1 MLQEGDSA
9 IGYLTTLGRVS
20 GRPHVVTLRLVYH
33 EGKLYASR
41 RDTTSDWCRNLT
53 AEPRVTI
60 RVNGEEIM
68 ATARVV
74 DDSEL
79 ARTISGLKYQD
90 RRAVNPRVIVELV
103 PGPG

>member
-20 GRPHVVTLRLVYH
+20 GRPHVVTLRLVCH

-41 RDTTSDWCRNLT
+41 RDTTSDWCRNLM
-53 AEPRVTI
+53 AEPRVTV
-60 RVNGEEIM
+60 RLDGEETV
-68 ATARVV
+68 ATASVV

-79 ARTISGLKYQD
+79 ARKVSSLKYQGQ
-90 RRAVNPRVIVELV
+90 RVLKPRVIVELV
-103 PGPG
+103 PRPG

>member
-1 MLQEGDSA
+1 MLQEGDSD

-41 RDTTSDWCRNLT
+41 RDTSSDWCRNLM

-60 RVNGEEIM
+60 QLGGEEIM

-79 ARTISGLKYQD
+79 TGKVSGLKYQG
-90 RRAVNPRVIVELV
+90 RRALNPRVIVELV
-103 PGPG
+103 PGPE

>member
-79 ARTISGLKYQD
+79 ARKISGLKYQD

>member
-41 RDTTSDWCRNLT
+41 RDTTSDWCRNLM

-79 ARTISGLKYQD
+79 ARKISGLKYQD